1 MESLPFMILFLPGE
15 FEQSKNKRDGERLHR
30 RGPPAALEPVMVS
43 VIIESRNEGEALAL
57 TLAALVPGALE
68 GVIGDVVVLA
78 DAIDEETRLVADAA
92 GCTRVTKGVAE
103 AIAATRSDW
112 LLLLEPGARP
122 TGNWIEAIGAHVAN
136 ETRPAR
142 FRLSG
147 SWFSRLASMLR
158 RGRNAPLAAGLLLP
172 KAEIRQAAAKARTLA
187 DLARGQRPVSLP
199 SAIAPAPRRASGAR
213 RAGA

>member
-1 MESLPFMILFLPGE
+1 
-15 FEQSKNKRDGERLHR
+15 
-30 RGPPAALEPVMVS
+30 MVS

-68 GVIGDVVVLA
+68 GILGDVVVLTDA
-78 DAIDEETRLVADAA
+78 DDEETRLVADAA

-103 AIAATRSDW
+103 AIAAARGDW

-122 TGNWIEAIGAHVAN
+122 TGDWIEAIGAHAAN
-136 ETRPAR
+136 ETRPAC

-147 SWFSRLASMLR
+147 GWASSLVAMLR
-158 RGRNAPLAAGLLLP
+158 GGQSSPLAAGLLLP
-172 KAEIRQAAAKARTLA
+172 KMEARRTAAEARTLA
-187 DLARGQRPVSLP
+187 DIARGRQPVSLP
-199 SAIAPAPRRASGAR
+199 CGIEPARRRASGAR